1 MSERRRIFK
10 VVLQI
15 TCQLFWLAGL
25 VVGLSG
31 VYLLLNFKHSGVF
44 FRNIYIILPAI
55 LAIVSAVALLSSGGI
70 GCWVSVR
77 ESNCLQATF
86 VYLLVIVFCLEAT
99 AATLAY
105 VNIGKVDSELAPF
118 RNMFLNYSGR
128 SQDPGT
134 DAVNSV
140 QEELQCCGVHDY
152 RDWITTAWFK
162 QTGKMRVP
170 QSCCNSTFHTCN
182 GTLDQPHMLYSE
194 GCQVKLEDAM
204 TFILHLIIYSTAV
217 VAVVQM
223 VGLFSVA
230 QLMKDQPLQEY
241 RILDRDTIN

>member
-77 ESNCLQATF
+77 ESNCLQAT
-86 VYLLVIVFCLEAT
+86 
-99 AATLAY
+99 
-105 VNIGKVDSELAPF
+105 VDSELAPF
-118 RNMFLNYSGR
+118 RNMFQNYSGR

-194 GCQVKLEDAM
+194 GCQVKLEGAM
-204 TFILHLIIYSTAV
+204 TFILHLLIYSTAV